1 LLATLNAKLKT
12 TLSVKLLQFSLY
24 KVKLWKINTAN
35 APKKRKPFT
44 LGKNGRGDNFG
55 LFGISTI
62 TLLNFV
68 LKLLK
73 IERMTYDFAIIG
85 GGIVGA
91 ATFYKLQQKY
101 PDKTIVLLEKMAQL
115 ADHQTGHNSGVIHSG
130 LYYKPGSLK
139 AKNCIQGRH
148 ELVAFAKEHGI
159 AHDVCGKVVVATD
172 PSELPHM
179 EKIFQ
184 IGLENKIE
192 GIKRLTAEEVKEHE
206 PFVECIG
213 GIWVPVTGIIDFR
226 GATEKMV
233 ELALAIQAKSALK
246 LQHEVERIEKGEKY
260 SKLVTNQGT
269 FEAEYLIF
277 CAGLQADRLAKKDG
291 VDLKEK
297 VVGFRGDY
305 YELTEQGK
313 HKVKNL
319 IYPVPNPDFPFL
331 GVHFTRMTDGEIEC
345 GPNAVFTFKREGY
358 GKTDFS
364 LRDTWDALTYKGTW
378 RLFFQNMS
386 FGINEYRRA
395 FSKKL
400 FLKTLQRMVP
410 SLTMDDL
417 RPGRAGVRALLLRED
432 GDTRD
437 DFRIE
442 YHGKS
447 IHVLNA
453 PSPAATASL
462 AIGGYIVE
470 EAEKHFHLS

>member
-1 LLATLNAKLKT
+1 
-12 TLSVKLLQFSLY
+12 
-24 KVKLWKINTAN
+24 
-35 APKKRKPFT
+35 
-44 LGKNGRGDNFG
+44 
-55 LFGISTI
+55 
-62 TLLNFV
+62 
-68 LKLLK
+68 
-73 IERMTYDFAIIG
+73 MTYDIAVIG

-91 ATFYKLQQKY
+91 ATLYKLQKKY
-101 PDKTIVLLEKMAQL
+101 PTKKIILIEKMNLL

-139 AKNCIQGRH
+139 ARNCIQGRH

-159 AHDVCGKVVVATD
+159 KHDICGKVVVATD
-172 PSELPHM
+172 PAELPHM

-184 IGLENKIE
+184 IGLENQIE
-192 GIKRLTAEEVKEHE
+192 GIKMISAEEVKEHE
-206 PFVECIG
+206 PFVESIG
-213 GIWVPVTGIIDFR
+213 GIWVPCTGIIDFR

-233 ELALAIQAKSALK
+233 ELALAMNSESK
-246 LQHEVERIEKGEKY
+246 LVLGQEVLEIKKGEKT
-260 SKLVTNQGT
+260 STIVTNKDE
-269 FEAEYLIF
+269 FKAEYLVF

-291 VDLKEK
+291 VKLKEK

-305 YELTEQGK
+305 YELTEEAK
-313 HKVKNL
+313 HKIKNL

-364 LRDTWDALTYKGTW
+364 WRDTWDALTYGGTW
-378 RLFFQNMS
+378 KLFFKNMS

-395 FSKKL
+395 FSKRL

-410 SLTMDDL
+410 SLTMEDIK
-417 RPGRAGVRALLLRED
+417 PGRAGVRALLLAQD

-462 AIGGYIVE
+462 AIGGYIAD
-470 EAEKHFHLS
+470 EAEKHFGF

>member
-1 LLATLNAKLKT
+1 
-12 TLSVKLLQFSLY
+12 
-24 KVKLWKINTAN
+24 
-35 APKKRKPFT
+35 
-44 LGKNGRGDNFG
+44 
-55 LFGISTI
+55 
-62 TLLNFV
+62 
-68 LKLLK
+68 
-73 IERMTYDFAIIG
+73 MTYDIAIIG

-91 ATFYKLQQKY
+91 ATFYKLQQKF
-101 PDKTIVLLEKMAQL
+101 PNQTIVLLEKMDQL

-159 AHDVCGKVVVATD
+159 KHDICGKVVVATD
-172 PSELPHM
+172 ESELANM
-179 EKIFQ
+179 ERIYN
-184 IGLENKIE
+184 IGLENEIE
-192 GIKRLTAEEVKEHE
+192 GLAKLTAEEVKQHE
-206 PFVECIG
+206 PFVECIAG
-213 GIWVPVTGIIDFR
+213 LWVPCTGIIDFR
-226 GATEKMV
+226 AATAKMV
-233 ELALAIQAKSALK
+233 ELALNQNPASK
-246 LQHEVERIEKGEKY
+246 LMLNHEVTGIQKH
-260 SKLVTNQGT
+260 
-269 FEAEYLIF
+269 AEYSSIETNKGTIDARYLVF

-305 YELTEQGK
+305 YELTDQAK
-313 HKVKNL
+313 HKIKNL

-364 LRDTWDALTYKGTW
+364 FRDTWDALTYKGTW
-378 RLFFQNMS
+378 KLFFQNMS

-395 FSKKL
+395 FSKRL

-410 SLTMDDL
+410 SLTMDDIK
-417 RPGRAGVRALLLRED
+417 PGRAGVRALLLRED

-442 YHGKS
+442 YHGNS

-462 AIGGYIVE
+462 AIGGYIADAVE
-470 EAEKHFHLS
+470 QQFGLQH